1 MSGTIPS
8 METAHESG
16 ALKSNTVIIVLGAS
30 GDLAKKKTYPAL
42 FGLFGAGLLPKDIKI
57 VGYARTK
64 MDEAE
69 YHKRITSYIK
79 NADQDEIKEK
89 IDDFKKLCTYIA
101 GGYDDDPSFQN
112 LNTHLE
118 KVEAG
123 HEFPQE
129 ANRLFYLALPP
140 SVFITVTAGLKRNCY
155 SQKGVNRIVVEKP
168 FGKDL
173 ESSRELLGAIKQYW
187 TEDETFRIDHYLGKE
202 MVKNVLILRFA
213 NTALHAAWDRNSVSN
228 VQITFKE
235 PFGTEG
241 RGGYFDEFGIIRDI
255 LQNHLLQV
263 LTVIAMERPVSFSA
277 EDIRDEKVKVLR
289 AIPPIERKETLLGQY
304 VSANGKPGYLDD
316 DTVPSNSRCPTFA
329 ATTLW
334 INNPRWEGVPF
345 ILKAGKALNEAKVE
359 VRIQFR
365 DVTQG
370 IFKDIARNEL
380 VLRIQPSEAV
390 YLKLNTKMPGLQ
402 TRAIPTEMDLTY
414 KRRFAD
420 TKIPEA
426 YEALILDAL
435 KGDHSNFVRDDE
447 LDVAWKIFT
456 PILHWIDG
464 KNEPAPKPEP
474 YPYGS
479 RGPKQL
485 DQFIKQFGFRRQVEG
500 YVWPITNIASL

>member
-1 MSGTIPS
+1 MSIPGAIPS
-8 METAHESG
+8 METSHEE
-16 ALKSNTVIIVLGAS
+16 LKDNTIIVVLGAS
-30 GDLAKKKTYPAL
+30 GDLAKKKTFPAL
-42 FGLFGAGLLPKDIKI
+42 FGLYRVGFLPRDVKI

-64 MDEAE
+64 MDDAE
-69 YHKRITSYIK
+69 YHKRLSSYFKNPNDDPEITK
-79 NADQDEIKEK
+79 AAQE
-89 IDDFKKLCTYIA
+89 FKDLCTYVS
-101 GGYDDDPSFQN
+101 GSYDDGEAFDA
-112 LNTHLE
+112 LNAHLE
-118 KVEAG
+118 EIESRYQSKPA
-123 HEFPQE
+123 H
-129 ANRLFYLALPP
+129 RLFYFALPP
-140 SVFITVTAGLKRNCY
+140 SVFVPVAKNLKEHCY
-155 SQKGVNRIVVEKP
+155 ASGINRVIVEKP

-173 ESSRELLGAIKQYW
+173 DSARELLGSLKKYW

-202 MVKNVLILRFA
+202 MVKNLLVLRFA
-213 NTALHAAWDRNSVSN
+213 NVALGAAWDKNSISN

-241 RGGYFDEFGIIRDI
+241 RGGYFDEFGMIRDV

-263 LTVIAMERPVSFSA
+263 LSVLTMERPVSFSA

-289 AIPPIERKETLLGQY
+289 SIPPIAREDTLLGQY
-304 VSANGKPGYLDD
+304 VAANGKPGYLDD
-316 DTVPSNSRCPTFA
+316 ETVPPNSVCPTFA

-334 INNPRWEGVPF
+334 IHNPRWEGVPF

-359 VRIQFR
+359 VRIQFK

-380 VLRIQPSEAV
+380 VIRIQPSEAV
-390 YLKLNTKMPGLQ
+390 YIKINAKTPGLY

-414 KRRFAD
+414 KRRFTE

-435 KGDHSNFVRDDE
+435 KGDHSNF
-447 LDVAWKIFT
+447 IFT

-464 KNEPAPKPEP
+464 KDGARPRPSP

-479 RGPKQL
+479 RGPKEL
-485 DQFIKQFGFRRQVEG
+485 DGFIEKFGFKRSVAS
-500 YVWPITNIASL
+500 YVWPVTSLANL